1 MRICFLLE
9 QATVQCR
16 NMKPTILVLQFRRNP
31 MNIAMEQASLRRE
44 IEDTIKLVY
53 VSALDT
59 TILWD
64 QPVDLLAPYHGVI
77 LGGSGDFDF
86 DGGRFDAD
94 DAKCMSY
101 TLLERLSPLLE
112 YIFDHDVPTLGICY
126 GHQILGAFAGAAVT
140 HDTTQKKTRSH
151 HVEVIREQADSGLF
165 IGVPDTFYA
174 HYGHKDS
181 LDRVPIGA
189 ELLVSGG
196 EACKVSAL
204 RYKQNI
210 YTTQFHPEL
219 TFDDMLLRME
229 AVPDYLPPGIKAEEI
244 FMRDT
249 HSNLI
254 VRNFGRLVVVLAEGS

>member
-1 MRICFLLE
+1 
-9 QATVQCR
+9 
-16 NMKPTILVLQFRRNP
+16 MKPTILVLQFRQKLA
-31 MNIAMEQASLRRE
+31 NIAMEQASLRRE
-44 IEDTIKLVY
+44 IEDSTELVY
-53 VSALDT
+53 ISALDT

-64 QPVDLLAPYHGVI
+64 KPAELLVPYQGII

-86 DGGRFDAD
+86 DGGRFDTD
-94 DAKCMSY
+94 DAKRMSY
-101 TLLERLSPLLE
+101 TLLERLRPLLE

-126 GHQILGAFAGAAVT
+126 GHQILGAFAGAAICC
-140 HDTTQKKTRSH
+140 DTTQKKTRSH
-151 HVEVIREQADSGLF
+151 HVAVQREQTNLDLF
-165 IGVPDTFYA
+165 MGVPDTFYA

-181 LDRVPIGA
+181 LDRVPDGA

-219 TFDDMLLRME
+219 TFEDMLLRME
-229 AVPDYLPPGIKAEEI
+229 ASPDYLPPGIKVEEI

-254 VRNFGRLVVVLAEGS
+254 LRNFGRLVAVLAKGN